1 MKTNLKYAA
10 DRMMPIG
17 AKDMVKAYVDEEF
30 AKRQKIYTRRILL
43 AACIAILV
51 AKEVETADVIPVV
64 RCAEEAERVTIW
76 QAAAEFGR
84 SASDTWENANS
95 ATKTLADA
103 LYKPEEEE

>member
-1 MKTNLKYAA
+1 MPKTVEECLWAHRDAWGYVCYAVGSGDWSLPGCVVYYGGKCPYLKELPEEKKAA
-10 DRMMPIG
+10 
-17 AKDMVKAYVDEEF
+17 
-30 AKRQKIYTRRILL
+30 
-43 AACIAILV
+43 
-51 AKEVETADVIPVV
+51 
-64 RCAEEAERVTIW
+64 EAERVTVE

>member
-1 MKTNLKYAA
+1 
-10 DRMMPIG
+10 MPEYI
-17 AKDMVKAYVDEEF
+17 D
-30 AKRQKIYTRRILL
+30 RQKLIKALSYEGTCRSKNSESPDLL
-43 AACIAILV
+43 RGLVIAIL
-51 AKEVETADVIPVV
+51 AAKKEVETADVIPVV
-64 RCAEEAERVTIW
+64 RCAEEAERVTMW